1 VVADAL
7 SRKSYVNA
15 TMASQMPRE
24 LYKEFE

>member
-7 SRKSYVNA
+7 SHNSYVNT
-15 TMASQMPRE
+15 TMVSQMPRE